1 MENLDIFEPM
11 QHPGHLVRR
20 LHQICVA
27 VFLDLASPYNIT
39 HIQFAV
45 LKAIE
50 KFPNIDQ
57 TTLAKI
63 VALDRQTTSNLVIR
77 LHERELIERTRKY
90 KRSNSLTITDF
101 GRELINNM
109 QPKIKIVDETILQ
122 PLTDSERKDLIILLK
137 KLVDKNND
145 LSRAPYEPSAL
156 KNKNVY

>member
-27 VFLDLASPYNIT
+27 VFLDVASPHNIT
-39 HIQFAV
+39 HIQFAA

-57 TTLAKI
+57 ITLAKI

-77 LHERELIERTRKY
+77 LHERGLIERKRKY
-90 KRSNSLTITDF
+90 KRSNSLTITNTGID
-101 GRELINNM
+101 LINSM
-109 QPKIKIVDETILQ
+109 QPKIKIVDETVLQ
-122 PLTDSERKDLIILLK
+122 PLTNKERKDLIILLK
-137 KLVDKNND
+137 KLVDQNND

-156 KNKNVY
+156 KSKNIL